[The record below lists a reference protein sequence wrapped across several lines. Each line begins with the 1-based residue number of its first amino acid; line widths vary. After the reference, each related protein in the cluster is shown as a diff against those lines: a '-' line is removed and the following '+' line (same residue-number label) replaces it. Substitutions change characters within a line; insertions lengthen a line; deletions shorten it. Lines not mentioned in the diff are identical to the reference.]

1 VTPSIELRTFIAE
14 EPDHHHRLDHFL
26 CSQLPERSRSQIQKW
41 IDEGCVLVDGI
52 TVKRSYKIRGSEKIT
67 VNIPSPAPPA
77 GFAEDIPLSILY
89 EDADLAIINK
99 PAGMVVHVGAGV
111 RQGTLVNALLSHF
124 SELSESGGHERPGI
138 VHRLDKQTSGL
149 LVVAKNNLSHVNL
162 SKQFQFRSVKKHYWA
177 LVHGLFE
184 KPRGEIK
191 TPIGR
196 DARNRVKM
204 TTRSNRGREAYTS
217 FEVVEELVKFSLVRL
232 HIRTGRTHQ
241 IRVHLASVNHPV
253 VGDTLYGAPS
263 RIQLPGTN
271 QGVLTLSR
279 NFLHAYSLEFAHPRS
294 REWLSFSCELPPEL
308 SQILAKLRE
317 AHLEKKNPLEGIE
330 R

>member
-1 VTPSIELRTFIAE
+1 MTLSIDLRTFIAE
-14 EPDHHHRLDHFL
+14 EVDHHCRLDHFL

-41 IDEGCVLVDGI
+41 IDQGCVLVDGL
-52 TVKRSYKIRGSEKIT
+52 TVKRSYKIRGCEKIS
-67 VNIPSPAPPA
+67 VNIPSPTPPA

-89 EDADLAIINK
+89 EDADLAVINK

-124 SELSESGGHERPGI
+124 SDLSESAGRERPGI

-149 LVVAKNNLSHVNL
+149 LVVAKNDLSHVNL
-162 SKQFQFRSVKKHYWA
+162 SKQFQSRSVKKHYWA

-196 DARNRVKM
+196 DVRNRIKM
-204 TTRSNRGREAYTS
+204 TTRSNRGRVAHTDY
-217 FEVVEELVKFSLVRL
+217 EVVEVLAKFSLVRL

-241 IRVHLASVNHPV
+241 IRVHLASIKHPV

-263 RIQLPGTN
+263 RIQLPGTA
-271 QGVLTLSR
+271 QGILTLNR
-279 NFLHAYSLEFAHPRS
+279 NFLHAYSLQFAHPRS
-294 REWLSFSCELPPEL
+294 GEWLSFSCDLPPEL
-308 SQILAKLRE
+308 TQFLARLRE
-317 AHLEKKNPLEGIE
+317 ALLGNLLSKGDD
-330 R
+330 

>member
-1 VTPSIELRTFIAE
+1 MTPSIELRTFIAE
-14 EPDHHHRLDHFL
+14 AQDRHRRLDHFL
-26 CSQLPERSRSQIQKW
+26 CDQFPGKSRSQIQKW
-41 IDEGCVLVDGI
+41 IDESCVLVEGL
-52 TVKRSYKIRGSEKIT
+52 TAKRSYKIRGGEKIA
-67 VNIPSPAPPA
+67 VHIPSPAPPA
-77 GFAEDIPLSILY
+77 GFAEDIPLNILY
-89 EDADLAIINK
+89 EDTDLAVINK

-149 LVVAKNNLSHVNL
+149 LVVAKNDLSHVNL
-162 SKQFQFRSVKKHYWA
+162 SQQFQSRSVKKHYWA

-191 TPIGR
+191 SPIGR
-196 DARNRVKM
+196 DARNRIKM
-204 TTRSNRGREAYTS
+204 TTRSNRGRVAHTDY
-217 FEVVEELVKFSLVRL
+217 EVVEVLVKFALVRL

-241 IRVHLASVNHPV
+241 IRVHLASIQHPV

-271 QGVLTLSR
+271 EGIPTLDR

-294 REWLSFSCELPPEL
+294 GEWLSFSCDLPPEL
-308 SQILAKLRE
+308 IQFLAKLRDV
-317 AHLEKKNPLEGIE
+317 LPGKS
-330 R
+330 